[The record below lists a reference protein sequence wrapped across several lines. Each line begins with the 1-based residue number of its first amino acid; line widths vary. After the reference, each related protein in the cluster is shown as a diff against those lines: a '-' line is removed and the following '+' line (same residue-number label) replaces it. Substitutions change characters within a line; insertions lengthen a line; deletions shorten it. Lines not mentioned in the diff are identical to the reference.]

1 MQDIVTASPR
11 FDMAALVPQLR
22 EYLTVLD
29 SRKRMFLISWTTVL
43 ASVPD
48 IDMLAFLP
56 SLLGGLMDA
65 LQDDW
70 REVRTAAGKALQ
82 VRAQLQHVSGEDVER
97 HGSVVLGCGVREA
110 QDAAAG
116 SALSTRSASAAA
128 EAAVRPGSMRR
139 SCTSM
144 LRARRAQHMMLPAL
158 LHLRAPV
165 DGHTASCPTTCI
177 TSGPVNIPR

>member
-82 VRAQLQHVSGEDVER
+82 VRAVGAQLQCKIQARER
-97 HGSVVLGCGVREA
+97 V
-110 QDAAAG
+110 
-116 SALSTRSASAAA
+116 
-128 EAAVRPGSMRR
+128 
-139 SCTSM
+139 
-144 LRARRAQHMMLPAL
+144 ARRRPSA
-158 LHLRAPV
+158 
-165 DGHTASCPTTCI
+165 
-177 TSGPVNIPR
+177 

>member
-1 MQDIVTASPR
+1 MQRTCCKLPSPHSRQPPDPRGAWQDIVTASPR

-82 VRAQLQHVSGEDVER
+82 VWAAVLSAARPWQAQL
-97 HGSVVLGCGVREA
+97 
-110 QDAAAG
+110 AAG
-116 SALSTRSASAAA
+116 ELGIQAA
-128 EAAVRPGSMRR
+128 
-139 SCTSM
+139 
-144 LRARRAQHMMLPAL
+144 H
-158 LHLRAPV
+158 APV
-165 DGHTASCPTTCI
+165 
-177 TSGPVNIPR
+177 